1 MERTGQKFLAIA
13 AHADDF
19 ELFAT
24 CTCELGD
31 VTVCVVTKPNDK
43 RYNELLCAADIL
55 GYEAIFLNLVDGFV
69 YTQDIRGGIARLF
82 AEYRPDVV
90 LTHDPWKRWQLHP
103 DHRAVGI
110 QTIDAITQAR
120 LLCTHI
126 PHEVW
131 LWNTDY
137 PDLTIPLRDLSR
149 KTDALRCYV
158 SQGFDKPQ
166 QVSHFDSFKLIVP
179 QEVMG

>member
-1 MERTGQKFLAIA
+1 MVRKFLAIA

-55 GYEAIFLNLVDGFV
+55 GYEAIFLNLIDGFV

-103 DHRAVGI
+103 DHREVGM

-126 PHEVW
+126 PNEVW
-131 LWNTDY
+131 LWNTDH
-137 PDLTIPLRDLSR
+137 PTLNMSCSLQKSE
-149 KTDALRCYV
+149 AVRCYM
-158 SQGFDKPQ
+158 SQGLGEYQ
-166 QVSHFDSFKLIVP
+166 LRNTNEAFKLIIP